1 MMDHVWINYNINNV
15 IILLFLTL
23 PSTMRTV

>member
-1 MMDHVWINYNINNV
+1 MMDTVWINYNINNV
-15 IILLFLTL
+15 IIVLFLTR